1 MTSKDLLEFAD
12 AIVEKAMEKAADW
25 ILDNDNDGLLL
36 YGRPGTGK
44 TLLMKSINQM
54 IRVTRSLSLDMKLV
68 AAHEIYSEFRTDEG
82 RESIR
87 AYSSVPVLSIDDLG
101 CEPERCCIY
110 GVDYTPIQQILYNRY
125 NHRAPTVITT
135 NLNLQEI
142 KEAVGA
148 TKINLQHE
156 HRHNHYSYTASWS
169 MVNDTAKKLIIGL
182 ATSTLILTATLV
194 AVLVHF
200 TNSEMYLGKK
210 YMELYKSDLLTKSI
224 VDDRE
229 LEKIVKGKFSA
240 KEKVGF

>member
-1 MTSKDLLEFAD
+1 MSTAIKKRPEAVIPQKEVEKVAD
-12 AIVEKAMEKAADW
+12 AVKSTPCALPDTGDFLKALAGMMRPIV
-25 ILDNDNDGLLL
+25 
-36 YGRPGTGK
+36 
-44 TLLMKSINQM
+44 
-54 IRVTRSLSLDMKLV
+54 
-68 AAHEIYSEFRTDEG
+68 
-82 RESIR
+82 
-87 AYSSVPVLSIDDLG
+87 
-101 CEPERCCIY
+101 
-110 GVDYTPIQQILYNRY
+110 
-125 NHRAPTVITT
+125 
-135 NLNLQEI
+135 LQEI

-182 ATSTLILTATLV
+182 AISTLILTATLV

-229 LEKIVKGKFSA
+229 LEKIVKGKFSV